1 MVTDAEL
8 NLLIDQAAAI
18 AGNQTRLAETLEI
31 PKSHI
36 TQMKRGD
43 RKANWRIRGGLR
55 AILGEDP
62 AAAFMAAM
70 AEDLEQSEKEDEKK
84 AAEGFRAIL
93 AAFPEAEKEKALI
106 ENNQGFNSWRK
117 RMIPPSRNYNTVLEL
132 AAFSVL
138 SRLRDTIDRTFNG
151 RDRGTIFKD
160 KTRVGAATAKVLSYS
175 F

>member
-8 NLLIDQAAAI
+8 NFLIDQAAAI

-70 AEDLEQSEKEDEKK
+70 AEDLEQSENEDEKK

-93 AAFPEAEKEKALI
+93 AAFPEKEKEKALI
-106 ENNQGFNSWRK
+106 ETNHGFNSWRK
-117 RMIPPSRNYNTVLEL
+117 R
-132 AAFSVL
+132 
-138 SRLRDTIDRTFNG
+138 RDSNP
-151 RDRGTIFKD
+151 
-160 KTRVGAATAKVLSYS
+160 
-175 F
+175 